1 MNTPPKGDFC
11 VRIDFDRS
19 TPNPERVFI
28 AMTDIIQAFRS
39 IDHGF
44 IQSIDSKIEPVL
56 MLEDIEAS
64 SLKVWLRSVLEAV
77 DDDAL
82 KSLDWKKQVGKYL
95 VKGKYIL
102 LDFLNKR
109 TEITDAKEIR
119 AVQMKLLQ
127 AAEETH
133 VNQFPVYTPISTSQ
147 LIDGINRL
155 SKATNSLGEN
165 DKVEYLSEE
174 GDASFNMTMEFSP
187 ENIEQLMTRETL
199 SNTSRMILKVKRP
212 DYLGTA
218 QWDFKHDTR
227 TIQAKIEDDGWLGR
241 FQSRLVDVRPGDSVR
256 ADVRIDVRYGHDMAV
271 IGTHYA
277 ITNVVEIIR
286 DYEDGAQRT
295 IDGL

>member
-1 MNTPPKGDFC
+1 M
-11 VRIDFDRS
+11 RIDFDRS
-19 TPNPERVFI
+19 SPNPERVFI
-28 AMTDIIQAFRS
+28 AMTDIIHAFKS
-39 IDHGF
+39 IDQSF

-64 SLKVWLRSVLEAV
+64 SLKVWLRNVLEAV

-95 VKGKYIL
+95 VKGKYIM
-102 LDFLNKR
+102 LDFLKGR
-109 TEITDAKEIR
+109 TEITDAKEIK
-119 AVQMKLLQ
+119 AVQQKLLN

-147 LIDGINRL
+147 LLDGINRL
-155 SKATNSLGEN
+155 SKATSALGDN
-165 DKVEYLSEE
+165 DKVEYLSTE
-174 GDASFNMTMEFSP
+174 GDASFNMTMQFSP

-218 QWDFKHDTR
+218 QWDFKHDTK
-227 TIQAKIEDDGWLGR
+227 TIQAKIEDEGWLGR
-241 FQSRLVDVRPGDSVR
+241 FQNRMEDVRPGDSVR

-271 IGTHYA
+271 IGTHYS
-277 ITNVVEIIR
+277 ITNVIEIIR
-286 DYEDGAQRT
+286 DYDDDTQARIEG
-295 IDGL
+295 I